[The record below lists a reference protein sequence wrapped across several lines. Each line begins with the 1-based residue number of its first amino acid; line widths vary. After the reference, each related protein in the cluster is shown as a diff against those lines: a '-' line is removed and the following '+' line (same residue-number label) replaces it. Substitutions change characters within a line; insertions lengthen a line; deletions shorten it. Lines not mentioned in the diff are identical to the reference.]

1 MASSSFA
8 LAVPF
13 PGLVEPVGVPQDLPA
28 HVTVLYPAPDDVE
41 GIAQVLA
48 PFEPFDVL
56 FPRLDR
62 FPGVLWLAPE
72 PAEPFVGM
80 TEAMAA
86 RFPDFPPYGGS
97 YSSIVPHL
105 TVAESLLDET
115 ASLVEPLLPLASR
128 VESVVLYTSA
138 DSAHWAE
145 HATFD
150 LGG

>member
-1 MASSSFA
+1 MAEFA

-13 PGLVEPVGVPQDLPA
+13 EGLIEPVGVPQDLPA

-41 GIAQVLA
+41 AIAQALA
-48 PFEPFDVL
+48 PFEPFDVV

-72 PAEPFVGM
+72 PAEPFVRM
-80 TEAMAA
+80 TEAMVA

-138 DSAHWAE
+138 DSVHWAE